1 MSDEIWDNHYDKLYA
16 MKRERYNKEYSKII
30 AEFDNLTIEESVL
43 KLIQKYADTV
53 ASRHLK

>member
-16 MKRERYNKEYSKII
+16 MKQKRYEEEYNKII
-30 AEFDNLTIEESVL
+30 AEFDGLTIEDAVL